1 MKSKLLFS
9 AALSAALLMSGC
21 GNKQDQ
27 NAATP
32 NAANAPNAAEKTV
45 AAKTDNSFAK
55 EPALWMVK
63 DEDTV
68 VYLFG
73 TVHLLKPETKW
84 QNPRFEAAFAAS
96 DAIYQ
101 EADVTSDEATQGMM
115 KILPG
120 LAMYSDGRKLSD
132 VLDDEEEREVKEA
145 ADIVGVPM
153 AGLEGMQPWFA
164 GLSLMQVQ
172 IMKQGYKPDSGVETV
187 INAMATDSGK
197 DIRYFETAAQ
207 QLQLLGG
214 LPEDS
219 QIEFLVQG
227 AIAIED
233 DPDMLN
239 RLVADWAEG
248 DVASI
253 GEIMSGVDDWGDQTV
268 YETLLVNRNK
278 DWAVQITDLMD
289 DEAGTFFVAVGAG
302 HLAGEDSLV
311 ALLRAN
317 GETVT
322 RQ

>member
-1 MKSKLLFS
+1 MNRKLLIS
-9 AALSAALLMSGC
+9 AALAVTFLLSGC
-21 GNKQDQ
+21 GSKQEESKSTK
-27 NAATP
+27 TP
-32 NAANAPNAAEKTV
+32 APEKKTV
-45 AAKTDNSFAK
+45 EHVDHGFAK

-63 DEDTV
+63 DEDTT

-73 TVHLLKPETKW
+73 TIHLLKPEMKW
-84 QNPRFEAAFAAS
+84 ENERFNTAFSAS

-101 EADVTSDEATQGMM
+101 EADVTSDEALQDMM
-115 KILPG
+115 KILPS

-132 VLDDEEEREVKEA
+132 VLDDEEEREVQEA

-164 GLSLMQVQ
+164 GLNLMQVQ
-172 IMKQGYKPDSGVETV
+172 IMKQGYKPDSGVEMV
-187 INAMATDSGK
+187 ISAKAKESGK
-197 DIRYFETAAQ
+197 EVRYFETASQ
-207 QLQLLGG
+207 QLKFLGG

-219 QIEFLVQG
+219 QVEFLVQG

-233 DPDMLN
+233 DPEMLD

-253 GEIMSGVDDWGDQTV
+253 GDIMSGVDDWGDQTV
-268 YETLLVNRNK
+268 YDTLLVNRNK